1 MQFQLEPFSSNDL
14 VESLGGEFM
23 LHEGMIDVSYKV
35 EGHLGEICWPAKRN
49 PLARESGLWE
59 STCLEFFLG
68 LAGQTGYLEFNI
80 SPGGNWNCFSFS
92 EERKDM
98 KESSSLVLRELRSK
112 KSTRAASLDAR
123 IAAGGLRGESLL
135 IGIAAVIKY
144 QSGLL
149 YYALSHGKAADFH
162 DRRHH
167 LLVHRVDL

>member
-1 MQFQLEPFSSNDL
+1 
-14 VESLGGEFM
+14 
-23 LHEGMIDVSYKV
+23 
-35 EGHLGEICWPAKRN
+35 
-49 PLARESGLWE
+49 
-59 STCLEFFLG
+59 
-68 LAGQTGYLEFNI
+68 
-80 SPGGNWNCFSFS
+80 
-92 EERKDM
+92 M

-162 DRRHH
+162 GRRHH